1 MTQEITRWLTE
12 IRTLQQQLA
21 AARQERDQA
30 YKSAANWRERY
41 DAEAKQRRE
50 DVEQLQLTVKTLR
63 TELATLEAQQKS
75 DAMAAARDEPLIEID
90 ADPSLDTIEGLRTQ
104 LVKTLQECDRL
115 QKALNA
121 ERSDHAETRKS
132 LTTALGE
139 AIDALSP
146 APEQTALVRR
156 DAAGELKKSTG
167 E

>member
-50 DVEQLQLTVKTLR
+50 DVEQLRLTVKTLR

-75 DAMAAARDEPLIEID
+75 AAMPTSAEAIALTDIE
-90 ADPSLDTIEGLRTQ
+90 ADSSLDTVEGLRTQ
-104 LVKTLQECDRL
+104 LVKTLQACDRL

-121 ERSDHAETRKS
+121 ERIEHAETRKS

-146 APEQTALVRR
+146 DQETALARR
-156 DAAGELKKSTG
+156 DAKGELKSAG